1 MVLVQVF
8 QDHQLLT
15 AAVVVEDQTVLE
27 YQVEMVVVEAQHH
40 LEAVTVVVAE
50 AEESLD
56 TNHLEDQ
63 VVVE

>member
-27 YQVEMVVVEAQHH
+27 YQVEMVVVETQQHQ
-40 LEAVTVVVAE
+40 EALTVVVAE